1 MRIVM
6 LGTRGVPARYG
17 GFETAIEE
25 IGKRLAADGHD
36 VTVYCRGA
44 EGKPAEYLGMK
55 LVHLPAAPKKSL
67 ETLSHSF
74 LSVFHVLFSRRSY
87 DAAFLFNAANAVF
100 LPVLRVR
107 RVRTAVHVDGLE
119 WKRAKWGGAGR
130 RYYRLAESV
139 SVRWA
144 DALIADAQGIA
155 DYYTEEFSVPTDLIA
170 YGAPIQ
176 TEVGDHRIAE
186 LGLTARGYH
195 LVVAR
200 FEPENH
206 VLEIVRGYR
215 ESDAKLP
222 LVVVGSAPY
231 ADEYTEQIQAAAD
244 GDDRIRLLG
253 GIWDQDLLDEL
264 YAQAATYLHGH
275 SVGGT
280 NPSLLRAMGA
290 GSPIVAFDVIFNREG
305 LGDDGTYF
313 TSPADV
319 ADRVIEAEQGWSATP
334 DDWTA
339 RGQRIRERAAANYNW
354 DSVADRYAELAARLA
369 AGVSQRGR
377 ASGRRRGGTTWDD

>member
-25 IGKRLAADGHD
+25 IGRRMADRGHE

-44 EGKPAEYLGMK
+44 EGRPATHLGMD

-67 ETLSHSF
+67 ETLSHTF
-74 LSVFHVLFSRRSY
+74 LSTLHLLTRRRP
-87 DAAFLFNAANAVF
+87 DAVFLFNAANAPF
-100 LPVLRVR
+100 LPLLRLR
-107 RVRTAVHVDGLE
+107 RFRTAVHVDGLE

-130 RYYRLAESV
+130 RYYRTAESL

-155 DYYTEEFSVPTDLIA
+155 DYYTEEFGADTELLV
-170 YGAPIQ
+170 YGAPILSDRH
-176 TEVGDHRIAE
+176 TDRIGE
-186 LGLTARGYH
+186 LDLTDRGYH

-215 ESDAKLP
+215 ESAAELP

-231 ADEYTEQIQAAAD
+231 ADEYTAQIESAAA
-244 GDDRIRLLG
+244 GDPRIRLIG
-253 GIWDQDLLDEL
+253 GVWDQELLDGL
-264 YAQAATYLHGH
+264 YANAASYLHGH

-280 NPSLLRAMGA
+280 NPSLLRAIGA
-290 GSPIVAFDVIFNREG
+290 GTAVIAYDVSFNAES
-305 LGDDGTYF
+305 LGTESRYF
-313 TSPADV
+313 RTTADV
-319 ADRVIEAEQGWSATP
+319 ASAVIDVERDVDAAAREAAAVRDRVAARYSWDTVTDGYLALAGRLARGWS
-334 DDWTA
+334 
-339 RGQRIRERAAANYNW
+339 QRKA
-354 DSVADRYAELAARLA
+354 V
-369 AGVSQRGR
+369 G
-377 ASGRRRGGTTWDD
+377 GRRRTSAS